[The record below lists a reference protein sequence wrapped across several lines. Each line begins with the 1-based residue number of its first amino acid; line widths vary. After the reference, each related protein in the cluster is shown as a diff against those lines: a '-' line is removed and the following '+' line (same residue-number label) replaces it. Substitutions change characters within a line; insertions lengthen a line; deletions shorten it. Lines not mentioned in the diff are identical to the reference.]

1 MENIIKG
8 IRRYYPVSDSS
19 LEMLFSHM
27 KKLEL
32 PKKHLLI
39 HGGVSDRHVY
49 FIEKGFC
56 RSYCLRDGEE
66 ITIWFSREGDITF
79 AMKDLYHNQPG
90 YEYVE
95 LLEDCELY
103 AIRIDELNQIYETN
117 IEIAN
122 WGRIIH
128 QECLLY
134 MDIHQ
139 PTIPTGQRTLRTTST
154 RTAGCNSPCPTGI
167 YSFLSW
173 DDSTTFKPPALRI
186 LSSF

>member
-95 LLEDCELY
+95 LLEDCKLY
-103 AIRIDELNQIYETN
+103 AIRHINRLYLPAKERYEQLLREQPDV
-117 IEIAN
+117 IHRAQLGYIA
-122 WGRIIH
+122 
-128 QECLLY
+128 
-134 MDIHQ
+134 
-139 PTIPTGQRTLRTTST
+139 
-154 RTAGCNSPCPTGI
+154 
-167 YSFLSW
+167 SFLGMTPQHLSR
-173 DDSTTFKPPALRI
+173 LR
-186 LSSF
+186 SES

>member
-8 IRRYYPVSDSS
+8 IRQYYPVSDSS
-19 LEMLFSHM
+19 LEVLFSYM
-27 KKLEL
+27 KKMEL

-39 HGGVSDRHVY
+39 HGGVLDRHVY

-103 AIRIDELNQIYETN
+103 AIRIEDLNQIYETN
-117 IEIAN
+117 IEI
-122 WGRIIH
+122 ID
-128 QECLLY
+128 Y
-134 MDIHQ
+134 MKAFENLKFSMDASFVYNPSIQ
-139 PTIPTGQRTLRTTST
+139 SVWLSVDGNIVEVKGGQTV
-154 RTAGCNSPCPTGI
+154 
-167 YSFLSW
+167 YM
-173 DDSTTFKPPALRI
+173 
-186 LSSF
+186 

>member
-8 IRRYYPVSDSS
+8 IRQYYPVSDSS
-19 LEMLFSHM
+19 LEVLFSYM
-27 KKLEL
+27 KKMEL

-39 HGGVSDRHVY
+39 HGGVLDRHVY

-103 AIRIDELNQIYETN
+103 AIRIEDLNQIYETN
-117 IEIAN
+117 IRNCQLGTCHSSGMFVVHGYSPYQRLYLPAKERYEQLLREQPDVIHRAQLGYIA
-122 WGRIIH
+122 
-128 QECLLY
+128 
-134 MDIHQ
+134 
-139 PTIPTGQRTLRTTST
+139 
-154 RTAGCNSPCPTGI
+154 
-167 YSFLSW
+167 SFLGMTPQHLSR
-173 DDSTTFKPPALRI
+173 LR
-186 LSSF
+186 SES